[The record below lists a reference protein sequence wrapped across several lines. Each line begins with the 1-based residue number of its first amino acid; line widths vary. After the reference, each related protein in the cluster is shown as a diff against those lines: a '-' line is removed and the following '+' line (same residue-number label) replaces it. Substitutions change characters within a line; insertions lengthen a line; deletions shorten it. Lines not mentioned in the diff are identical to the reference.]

1 MKPMEFSGED
11 AIQWSGEGRVND
23 VHGHSCRRRLEFE
36 SFVLVAYAGTA
47 ATTASAVASTHAK
60 PPFAHHRKID

>member
-1 MKPMEFSGED
+1 MELMEFSGED
-11 AIQWSGEGRVND
+11 TIQWSEEGRVNN
-23 VHGHSCRRRLEFE
+23 VRSHSCRRRLEFE